1 MYQRT
6 TVKHPFFV
14 FNFPDQHFFKRRW
27 VDVKNYYMQFFVP
40 EKRTSAKNFQLLE
53 EMYVLGN
60 CLIRLKCVQ

>member
-1 MYQRT
+1 MFT
-6 TVKHPFFV
+6 
-14 FNFPDQHFFKRRW
+14 

-60 CLIRLKCVQ
+60 CLIRLKCVQGVWCIYLHTVHYELGLTKKEKSG